1 MFNPVGDDSDN
12 VDETAIYFLVGVG
25 DIDLLVTLKMEII
38 WVLL

>member
-12 VDETAIYFLVGVG
+12 VDKALIYFLVGVG

-38 WVLL
+38 LILL

>member
-1 MFNPVGDDSDN
+1 MFSPVGDDSDN

-38 WVLL
+38 LILL